1 MASDSKRKRGKTR
14 IITTDNSVKYTYND
28 INRLSAADLNA
39 LCRDL
44 NIDTSFPKSAKV
56 NAICHCLD
64 VSTVGD
70 TQHLTLTTLS
80 TARNSLSN
88 SQLRDLQALTP
99 KFLYSLTDWSSDL
112 SALPNIDDAD
122 VKRFRQSVLRGFTS
136 DPERAAISVTTCL
149 ADLGSCTDCQQGGLL
164 QLGYRWYSWPAARPA
179 AVRLEC
185 RRPFGL
191 LSKAVRTHNPIA
203 S

>member
-122 VKRFRQSVLRGFTS
+122 VKRFLKQTDVLS
-136 DPERAAISVTTCL
+136 AASEQTYKL
-149 ADLGSCTDCQQGGLL
+149 S
-164 QLGYRWYSWPAARPA
+164 RP
-179 AVRLEC
+179 
-185 RRPFGL
+185 
-191 LSKAVRTHNPIA
+191 
-203 S
+203 